1 MAWVEPTAA
10 LTPKLLAEC
19 QRRWR
24 QRESASASGG
34 ICVIQKAEIDT
45 FGLTELRPGVSSVP
59 VTALATAGTSCLNC
73 LIRGQVQAGKKLCSN
88 VVLLRQTELGEA
100 EVIENPEQGS
110 RDRLHELLADRACS
124 QGLALPV
131 RQRWHM
137 AVACTVG
144 DGVVPQRNTHG
155 PELYH
160 RVVHPKQGVLGLG
173 IRGWD
178 RIALLPGGRSASGG
192 SCDTAWQCRFTVWTE
207 AGKQLDLPCEVRA

>member
-1 MAWVEPTAA
+1 MAWAEPTAA

-100 EVIENPEQGS
+100 EVIEIQNKEAEIAFTNYWQIEHAARGLRYLS
-110 RDRLHELLADRACS
+110 GNAGTWRLL
-124 QGLALPV
+124 
-131 RQRWHM
+131 
-137 AVACTVG
+137 
-144 DGVVPQRNTHG
+144 VPSATESYLSEIRTGRSFTIESLHQ
-155 PELYH
+155 
-160 RVVHPKQGVLGLG
+160 KQGVLGLG
-173 IRGWD
+173 IRGW
-178 RIALLPGGRSASGG
+178 
-192 SCDTAWQCRFTVWTE
+192 TE
-207 AGKQLDLPCEVRA
+207 SPSSWR